1 MAIAR
6 CDAHGKPKHHV
17 KAPGYSDVT
26 HLPVGHP
33 NSGVVCGKKGC
44 ENAAV
49 VWLKKDEEAQ
59 YKNGQ
64 RVFEIHTRTAKVRVQ

>member
-6 CDAHGKPKHHV
+6 CERCDKPEGRDG
-17 KAPGYSDVT
+17 GYVAS

-33 NSGVVCGKKGC
+33 ESGVVCGKAEC
-44 ENAAV
+44 ENTAIM
-49 VWLKKDEEAQ
+49 WLKEPEEKL
-59 YKNGQ
+59 YKKGK